1 MGINVLVAVLYAAAC
16 IAAEKYMVRPTLSVT
31 IWPATGLGVGLLM
44 AWGKKIIP
52 AIALGELIN
61 SIVLYQVHLDF
72 GWNRVAFY
80 DAMLYLNNVF
90 RPVLAGLLA
99 RHMVGKNPEL
109 ILLPNILR
117 FFTFAAIIPCLITTV
132 IFVILLAG
140 AGFYNTPDYFTKGLL
155 WYLGDLMSVAIF
167 SPVLMSL
174 LATPRAIW
182 RPRIISVALPIMGG
196 FFMVF
201 LLFNSFK
208 TYEEDRINEI
218 VRTHLTYISQS
229 AEENQFDVP
238 QLVAFMN
245 RHTPQLQHYKIAV
258 EDRSADEPV
267 VRYISQ
273 DVLTTRYEN
282 HINTTDLLLQDKPH
296 RITITPTN
304 QYFAD
309 ASTWVLWLTL
319 FIALAFIGF
328 VGVGLLTLT
337 GRQVVTRREIDDRT
351 KQLSLINHELQERNQ
366 NYRRI
371 IENQPVI
378 FWKVN
383 LQQDRVTFVSQETE
397 AILGYAVDQWLTEP
411 HFFTKRIHPD
421 DLSLVKDAMRQD
433 HLNVH
438 HQEIEYRIRHANG
451 TYRWFRD
458 VLYIPDDFAVS
469 GEVMG
474 MLMDITDRKSDT
486 EKIQHLAFHDYLTQL
501 PNRQKFQ
508 TVLNDL
514 IAEGMKQN
522 KFGAVLF
529 LDMDRFKV
537 LNDALGH
544 HFGDQL
550 LLNIARRLEEF
561 EDDFGVI
568 ARFGGDE
575 FVLASHCEYDN
586 LNDAAVQ
593 IILMAEQIIQ
603 RLAEPYE
610 INNREHICT
619 VSMGISVYPNE
630 SATVNDIIRQA
641 DVAMY
646 KSKDQGR
653 NQVTMYHQSMKKDND
668 KILFVEQVLRNAV
681 SNDSFILKY
690 QPIVNTR
697 REVVSFES
705 LIRIF
710 NDQQTIFPDE
720 FISVAEDTD
729 LIQPVGRWVISH
741 ACLKIMDTQHSI
753 SVNVSSRQ
761 FHQQGFIMY
770 IDQIM
775 KRFNISPGKLAIEL
789 TEGVVVGSF
798 NEIQYKFKR
807 LKEMGVLIAI
817 DDFGT
822 GYSSLEYLRQL
833 PIDYLKIDRS
843 FVSDLGIDN
852 SAQVIIETIISMAQH
867 LGLQTVAEGVET
879 EHQFEILKANGCDFF
894 QGYLF
899 GKPGDLVTIQ

>member
-1 MGINVLVAVLYAAAC
+1 LGINVLVGVLYAAAC

-31 IWPATGLGVGLLM
+31 IWPAAGVGVGLLM

-61 SIVLYQVHLDF
+61 SLVLYKVHLDF
-72 GWNRVAFY
+72 GWNQVAFY
-80 DAMLYLNNVF
+80 DAMLYLNNVL
-90 RPVLAGLLA
+90 RPVFAGLLA

-109 ILLPNILR
+109 ILLPNILK
-117 FFTFAAIIPCLITTV
+117 FFTFAAIIPCLLTTV
-132 IFVILLAG
+132 IFVVLLAG

-167 SPVLMSL
+167 SPVLMAL

-218 VRTHLTYISQS
+218 IRTHLNYITQS
-229 AEENQFDVP
+229 ADDHRFDAP
-238 QLVAFMN
+238 QLVAFMKL
-245 RHTPQLQHYKIAV
+245 HTPQLQHYKIV
-258 EDRSADEPV
+258 LEDHSTDEPV

-282 HINTTDLLLQDKPH
+282 HINTTDLSLQDKPH

-328 VGVGLLTLT
+328 VGIGLLTLT
-337 GRQVVTRREIDDRT
+337 GRQALTRREIEDRT
-351 KQLSLINHELQERNQ
+351 QQLSLINHELQERNQ

-383 LQQDRVTFVSQETE
+383 LQEDRVTFVSQEAE

-438 HQEIEYRIRHANG
+438 HQEIEYRIKHANG

-458 VLYIPDDFAVS
+458 VLYIPDDFAQS
-469 GEVMG
+469 SEVMG

-508 TVLNDL
+508 TVLNEL
-514 IAEGMKQN
+514 IDEGKKNN

-561 EDDFGVI
+561 EDDFRVI

-575 FVLASHCEYDN
+575 FVLASHCEYHN

-593 IILMAEQIIQ
+593 IILTAEQIIQ

-610 INNREHICT
+610 INEREHICT

-653 NQVTMYHQSMKKDND
+653 NQVTMYHQSMKRDND

-690 QPIVNTR
+690 QPIVNAS

-775 KRFNISPGKLAIEL
+775 KRFNVSPGKLAIEL

-843 FVSDLGIDN
+843 FVSDLGKDN

-899 GKPGDLVTIQ
+899 GKPGDLMTIK